1 VINDFSLDVSF
12 SLLSNLSGGSF
23 YPFIYIVQVHP
34 KHPDFKRKDGSVS
47 LWLSNCTTFVLSKL
61 KGLEFEVPVV
71 KSKKAKD
78 SKGLCRYLHFYL
90 CPVSR
95 VCFGP
100 ST

>member
-1 VINDFSLDVSF
+1 MTSLDVSF
-12 SLLSNLSGGSF
+12 FLLSNLSGRSF
-23 YPFIYIVQVHP
+23 YPFIYLVQVHP

-47 LWLSNCTTFVLSKL
+47 LWLGKGETWILPTL
-61 KGLEFEVPVV
+61 KGLEFEVPVL